1 MNCLYHRTFLYP
13 VPYIHESGI
22 KPESQKIPRLRNGC
36 GIIVLLRQ
44 AGRREGAGDNGSGAV
59 KGFKDGA
66 AFKIRGTGGGYGD
79 FQISLGKL

>member
-1 MNCLYHRTFLYP
+1 MRP
-13 VPYIHESGI
+13 AWI
-22 KPESQKIPRLRNGC
+22 C
-36 GIIVLLRQ
+36 GTMGMAAK
-44 AGRREGAGDNGSGAV
+44 AGRREGAGSHETGDNDSGAV